1 MNLETYEK
9 NFRKKLGAKVKELRI
24 EKGLT
29 QEDMEDSSPSIPYRT
44 FVELERG
51 NSNVT
56 IHTLIKVALRLGVK
70 PKDLFDF

>member
-9 NFRKKLGAKVKELRI
+9 NFRKKLGNRIKTLRM

-29 QEDMEDSSPSIPYRT
+29 QEDMEEGTVGIPYRT
-44 FVELERG
+44 FVEVERG

-56 IHTLIKVALRLGVK
+56 LNTLIKIAIQLGLK

>member
-9 NFRKKLGAKVKELRI
+9 SFRKKLGAKVKELRI

-29 QEDMEDSSPSIPYRT
+29 QEDMEDSSNGIPYRT

>member
-1 MNLETYEK
+1 M
-9 NFRKKLGAKVKELRI
+9 

-29 QEDMEDSSPSIPYRT
+29 QEDMEEGTIGIPYRT
-44 FVELERG
+44 FVEVERG

-56 IHTLIKVALRLGVK
+56 LNTLIKIAFQLGLK